1 MGLGVAVG
9 CAARHADA
17 AAAKPDRER
26 SLLDRPRV
34 GVGVRVRVGVLGS
47 DREPSLVIQRR
58 WVSPSLTMGTIG
70 WCSVHASTHRVLL
83 HRPLRDAEHGEGQT
97 GAAELDAKSH
107 PTGAGTD
114 RVAASWRSLPHV
126 ILFTGGG

>member
-1 MGLGVAVG
+1 MLVAQQAWLGLGVGLGLLLLLRVRVRVG
-9 CAARHADA
+9 
-17 AAAKPDRER
+17 
-26 SLLDRPRV
+26 V

-70 WCSVHASTHRVLL
+70 WCSVHANTHRVLL

-107 PTGAGTD
+107 PTVRWLYRPALA
-114 RVAASWRSLPHV
+114 V
-126 ILFTGGG
+126 

>member
-26 SLLDRPRV
+26 SLLDRARV

-107 PTGAGTD
+107 PTGEGTD
-114 RVAASWRSLPHV
+114 RVAASWRSLPDV